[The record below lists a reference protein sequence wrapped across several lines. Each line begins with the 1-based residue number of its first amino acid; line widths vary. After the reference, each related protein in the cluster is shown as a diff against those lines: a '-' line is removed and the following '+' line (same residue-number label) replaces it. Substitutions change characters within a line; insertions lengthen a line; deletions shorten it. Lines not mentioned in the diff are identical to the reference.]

1 MDANQTKRIVET
13 ALLCAQEPITTVDLT
28 RLFVEDVSAKELEA
42 VLLELQGEWQESG
55 MELVRIATGWRFQS
69 RLSMRE
75 YLDRLTPEK
84 PPKYSRAVMETL
96 AIIAYRQPLT
106 RAQVDAIR
114 GVDSSGTLRVLLTRD
129 LVSEAGRRETV
140 GRPIL
145 YATTSIFL
153 QQFGL
158 TSLTE
163 LPPMEIPHNGE

>member
-1 MDANQTKRIVET
+1 
-13 ALLCAQEPITTVDLT
+13 
-28 RLFVEDVSAKELEA
+28 
-42 VLLELQGEWQESG
+42 
-55 MELVRIATGWRFQS
+55 
-69 RLSMRE
+69 
-75 YLDRLTPEK
+75 
-84 PPKYSRAVMETL
+84 
-96 AIIAYRQPLT
+96 
-106 RAQVDAIR
+106 
-114 GVDSSGTLRVLLTRD
+114 VDSSGTLRVLLTRD